1 MPSATV
7 PPISRE
13 VALRIGLAARKLPTV
28 SVGDLIEALRDRL
41 GDVLDEA
48 ALTRITVTD
57 LKSAF
62 RQSQDVDGDED
73 REDFRTADMPSFK
86 EAVRILWGEIPEG
99 AGLPRCKPL
108 AEGEMPTSLRVAVA
122 SNDGERLDGH
132 FGSCARYLIYQ
143 VSANEIR
150 LIDARPTLEADLS
163 ADKNAFRVGLIRDC
177 RVLYVVSVG
186 GPAAAKVIKAD
197 IHIVPVPEGG
207 KAPEILARLQPVI
220 AGSPPPWLAKAL
232 GFAPGERVRQYGSKE

>member
-1 MPSATV
+1 MSTASA

-13 VALRIGLAARKLPTV
+13 VALRIGLAARQLPSI

-73 REDFRTADMPSFK
+73 REDFRTADMSSFK
-86 EAVRILWGEIPEG
+86 EAVRILWGEIPQGE
-99 AGLPRCKPL
+99 GLPRCQSL
-108 AEGEMPTSLRVAVA
+108 GDGEMPLSLRVAVA
-122 SNDGERLDGH
+122 SNEGELLDGH
-132 FGSCARYLIYQ
+132 FGSCVRFLIYQ
-143 VSANEIR
+143 VSADEIR
-150 LIDARPTLEADLS
+150 LVDARPTVEADLS
-163 ADKNAFRVGLIRDC
+163 PDKNAFRVGLIRDC

-207 KAPEILARLQPVI
+207 QAPEILARLQPVI

-232 GFAPGERVRQYGSKE
+232 GAAPGERVRHYSGKE

>member
-1 MPSATV
+1 MSSDSV

-13 VALRIGLAARKLPTV
+13 VALRIGLAARKLPTI
-28 SVGDLIEALRDRL
+28 SVGDLIEALRARL
-41 GDVLDEA
+41 GEVLDEA
-48 ALTRITVTD
+48 ALARITVTD

-62 RQSQDVDGDED
+62 RQSHDVDGDED

-86 EAVRILWGEIPEG
+86 EAVQILWGQIPED
-99 AGLPRCKPL
+99 AGLPRCRPL
-108 AEGEMPTSLRVAVA
+108 AEGEMPTSVRVAVA

-132 FGSCARYLIYQ
+132 FGSCARFLVYQ
-143 VSANEIR
+143 VSASEIR
-150 LIDARPTLEADLS
+150 LIDVRPTAEADVS
-163 ADKNAFRVGLIRDC
+163 SDKNGFRVGLIRDC

-207 KAPEILARLQPVI
+207 RAPEILARLQPVI
-220 AGSPPPWLAKAL
+220 AGSPPPWLSKAL
-232 GFAPGERVRQYGSKE
+232 GIAPGERVRQQGVRS

>member
-1 MPSATV
+1 MSPASA

-13 VALRIGLAARKLPTV
+13 VALRIGLAARKLPTI

-41 GDVLDEA
+41 GDVLDES

-86 EAVRILWGEIPEG
+86 EAVRILWGEVPDG
-99 AGLPRCKPL
+99 AGLPRCQPL
-108 AEGEMPTSLRVAVA
+108 ADGEMPVSLRVAVA
-122 SNDGERLDGH
+122 SNDGEHLDGH
-132 FGSCARYLIYQ
+132 FGSCARFLIYQ
-143 VSANEIR
+143 VSADEIR
-150 LIDARPTLEADLS
+150 LVDVRPALEADLS
-163 ADKNAFRVGLIRDC
+163 PDKNTFRVGLIRDC
-177 RVLYVVSVG
+177 RVLHVVSVG

-197 IHIVPVPEGG
+197 IHILPVPEGG
-207 KAPEILARLQPVI
+207 PAREILARLQPVI

-232 GFAPGERVRQYGSKE
+232 RAAPAERHQQQGAKE

>member
-1 MPSATV
+1 MSPASAA
-7 PPISRE
+7 PFSRE
-13 VALRIGLAARKLPTV
+13 VALRIGLAARKLPAI

-86 EAVRILWGEIPEG
+86 EAVRILWGEIPDGE
-99 AGLPRCKPL
+99 GLPRCQPL
-108 AEGEMPTSLRVAVA
+108 AEGEMPVSVRVAVA
-122 SNDGERLDGH
+122 SNEGERLNGH
-132 FGSCARYLIYQ
+132 FGSCARFLIYQ
-143 VSANEIR
+143 VSAEEVR
-150 LIDARPTLEADLS
+150 LVDARPTVEADLS

-197 IHIVPVPEGG
+197 IHIVPVPDGG
-207 KAPEILARLQPVI
+207 QAREILARLHPVI
-220 AGSPPPWLAKAL
+220 AGSPPPWLGKAL
-232 GFAPGERVRQYGSKE
+232 GVAPGERVRHYSGKE